1 MNIYIS
7 MAILYLLLISTFENA
22 YIFGI
27 CFLVTMLLSDFIITA
42 IRKFITPNIRIP
54 VSLLITGTIIT
65 ILEIIIKEYI
75 PGFYNDMG
83 IYIPLIMLIIY
94 DYDSNRN
101 IKDSFKFTLKKSIKY
116 ICILIPLVL
125 LKEVL
130 GTNTITL
137 MDNISNVTGYRAVY
151 SVFPQNNLIPLPFLT
166 TSGSFIL
173 VGLALGVINKIKEG
187 KND

>member
-22 YIFGI
+22 YIFSI
-27 CFLVTMLLSDFIITA
+27 CFLITMLLSDFIITS
-42 IRKFITPNIRIP
+42 IRKFITPSIRIP

-65 ILEIIIKEYI
+65 ILEIIIKKYI

-83 IYIPLIMLIIY
+83 IYMPLIMLIIY
-94 DYDSNRN
+94 DYDSERN
-101 IKDSFKFTLKKSIKY
+101 IKESFKFTLKKSVKY
-116 ICILIPLVL
+116 ICILLPLIL
-125 LKEVL
+125 LKEIL

-151 SVFPQNNLIPLPFLT
+151 KIFPSNNLIPLPWGVA
-166 TSGSFIL
+166 GSFIL
-173 VGLALGVINKIKEG
+173 VGLALGITNKIKEG
-187 KND
+187 KNG